1 MASKFRPYYP
11 RVYPQRQTAET
22 DDVQRGMQIGSAF
35 GKDIQGLGTA
45 LAQGIQEARKNALAN
60 QLMDEQSISEQ
71 PGAGQTFSLGK
82 LGDDGS
88 GGSSGAGTAQ
98 DLGTLPADQTFT
110 NPATGNVEPL
120 TSQGPGDDLSQA
132 IAAARLQGSSS
143 APTIGSADLNQAIG
157 ASRAASS
164 LSGSDFT
171 LNPSDY
177 TGGTAFGDKG
187 GGPGTVGGLIHTG
200 GVQEWDLRKAMLAQ
214 QLQQAAAKAKA
225 ADAQAE
231 ASGTGRYALETAQ
244 KRATLEKTQMEIAA
258 GKNKPGKEEKNPSAV
273 NIASEPVIDQNQLS
287 KHFDGIYGNGTFS
300 DVMSSLSNPDTAPQE
315 IKDSN
320 GVTTA
325 VTVGPEKNR
334 ITIPIG
340 DAQSYV
346 KQQNALRLKQ
356 GLSAF
361 RVPGEDQSVGA
372 TAGNPYPAKSNL
384 DVYSRAPA
392 DSSGNGGWVRLPN
405 GKITH
410 LVRQPNGQI
419 IGQQN

>member
-1 MASKFRPYYP
+1 MASKYRPYYP
-11 RVYPQRQTAET
+11 RVQNRPQTSES
-22 DDVQRGMQIGSAF
+22 DDVQRGMAIGSAF

-45 LAQGIQEARKNALAN
+45 LAKGIQEERKNALAN
-60 QLMDEQSISEQ
+60 QLMDEQSISDQ

-120 TSQGPGDDLSQA
+120 ISQGSGDDLSQA

-187 GGPGTVGGLIHTG
+187 GGPGTVGGLVHTG
-200 GVQEWDLRKAMLAQ
+200 GIAEMDLRKEMLAQ
-214 QLQQAAAKAKA
+214 QLQQAAARAKA

-231 ASGTGRYALETAQ
+231 ASGTGKYALEAAQ
-244 KRATLEKTQMEIAA
+244 KRANLEKTQMEIAA
-258 GKNKPGKEEKNPSAV
+258 GKNKPAKEAAAV
-273 NIASEPVIDQNQLS
+273 NIGSEPVTDQNQLNNHIDS
-287 KHFDGIYGNGTFS
+287 IYGKGSANDIAATLNEEPTIV
-300 DVMSSLSNPDTAPQE
+300 DPTDPNKQIPNPNAPV
-315 IKDSN
+315 
-320 GVTTA
+320 VTGNS
-325 VTVGPEKNR
+325 VTVGPAKNR
-334 ITIPIG
+334 ITLPLEE
-340 DAQSYV
+340 AQIYT
-346 KQQNALRLKQ
+346 KQANALRLKQ
-356 GLSAF
+356 GLPAY

-372 TAGNPYPAKSNL
+372 TAANPYPAKTNL
-384 DVYSRAPA
+384 DVYSRAP
-392 DSSGNGGWVRLPN
+392 GTWVRLPN
-405 GKITH
+405 GKIAQ
-410 LVRQPNGQI
+410 VPNR
-419 IGQQN
+419 